1 MIIDLSFP
9 RIVLQKSL
17 KNLDYFLDYKGLRLN
32 SSCKFMILSNLTSII
47 FKDDS
52 MRLCYNA
59 SKGYINTNFLN
70 TYIYPLIY
78 VMSEM
83 KKQLSREDMK
93 VILKSLAMYK

>member
-1 MIIDLSFP
+1 
-9 RIVLQKSL
+9 
-17 KNLDYFLDYKGLRLN
+17 
-32 SSCKFMILSNLTSII
+32 
-47 FKDDS
+47 